1 MARVYLVSVVLC
13 ALVPLPGFAQEPSA
27 PPLVPAPSSPSSPG
41 ADPYDPQGASSQ
53 GDPYGGYE
61 EDGEP
66 EPPHLEPPQGELIP
80 HRWEPSKGLRTTAPR
95 LAIESLMGLGLGVVG
110 LIPGSLYLLSFAFCD
125 DCDTGAEPFL
135 FALGLGAVGLTGGTA
150 LGVKV
155 GGALMGG
162 EGQFAPT
169 LLGSLIGTVVG
180 AFVAIPFGIAIEGA
194 WIVPLLALPVTGAII
209 GYELSQPAASQSPA
223 ATGAPVSWAP
233 VLRVRPSGGLV
244 AGLAGRF

>member
-13 ALVPLPGFAQEPSA
+13 ALVPFQAFAQEPSP
-27 PPLVPAPSSPSSPG
+27 PPLIPAPSSPGP
-41 ADPYDPQGASSQ
+41 DPYDPQEASPE

-61 EDGEP
+61 GEEP
-66 EPPHLEPPQGELIP
+66 EPSQPEPPQGELIP
-80 HRWEPSKGLRTTAPR
+80 HPWTPSQRLGSKTPR
-95 LAIESLMGLGLGVVG
+95 IAVESLTGLGLGVVG

-135 FALGLGAVGLTGGTA
+135 VALGLGAAGLSGGTA

-194 WIVPLLALPVTGAII
+194 WVVPLLALPVTGAII
-209 GYELSQPAASQSPA
+209 GYELSQPAASERTASP
-223 ATGAPVSWAP
+223 GAPVGWVP
-233 VLRVRPSGGLV
+233 VLHVRPSGGLV